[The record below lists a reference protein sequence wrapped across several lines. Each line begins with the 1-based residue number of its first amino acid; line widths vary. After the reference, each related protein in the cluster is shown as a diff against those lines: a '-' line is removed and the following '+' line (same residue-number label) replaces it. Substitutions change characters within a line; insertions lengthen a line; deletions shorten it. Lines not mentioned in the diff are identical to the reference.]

1 NHHSS
6 LPFDRRV
13 WR

>member
-1 NHHSS
+1 NYHSS